1 MVVIESLRILVEYC
15 FARLIAEVV
24 SFVHVFRFQCCC
36 FLIHVHSA
44 NWILN
49 HAHLHL
55 HHFLVCSFSFSNL
68 KADNFNNAELETTVS
83 ELMAIAPAANIGF
96 INPTAATGIITVLYM
111 NAQNRLELIFVI
123 VFLLNSTASAT

>member
-1 MVVIESLRILVEYC
+1 MFISESFGVLLKHC
-15 FARLIAEVV
+15 FARLVAEVV
-24 SFVHVFRFQCCC
+24 SFVHVFRFQCCY

-83 ELMAIAPAANIGF
+83 ELMALSPAANIGV

-111 NAQNRLELIFVI
+111 NAQNRLEVI
-123 VFLLNSTASAT
+123 